1 MKHPSKSPITLRAT
15 LIGIILI
22 PFNSYWVLHLSY
34 IWDSNRPTSLAL
46 LFNVLFTLLVLIGF
60 SAILRRLRPTLA
72 FTQSELLTIYAMLCQ
87 ASVFAGR
94 DMLQVLVPLMGNGFW
109 YATTENE
116 WSQLFH
122 QHLPEWLVVGKQ
134 EVLQGFYK
142 GESTFYLQTNIQAW
156 LLPTLIWVGFCLV
169 IGVTMLC
176 LNVLLRKQW
185 QEHERLTY
193 PIAQL
198 PYEITRAGTSNV
210 GTLRTASHLFFNKRM
225 MTVGLCIA
233 AVLNLLYSLHQI
245 DPVFPTIPLYH
256 GFRLGEKP
264 WSAMNNPGFRI
275 SFFPFAIGV
284 GFLIPLDLGFSCWF
298 FHLFWHFQRIIGEMF
313 GWRGAIG
320 FPREMAQ
327 IRGVWIA
334 LFLWTLWMG
343 RAHVKVVFQTV
354 FVGTRSPRPCGQGN
368 PTETPKRKPHTNDE
382 GEALRYRT
390 AGIGALVGFILILA
404 FCLKA
409 GMSLWFATLFFAL
422 YFAMSVTITRIRA
435 ELGPPAHDLYNAGP
449 DLLLTDAFGTRRIGN
464 RNLSVMSLFFWLNH
478 LSYRAH
484 PMPHQLEGLKLAH
497 QTRFNPTQLLWVLA
511 IAIFVG
517 ALSAAW
523 GHLHLSYQVGLEQAR
538 SWYARAAFNRLAG
551 WLYNPSET
559 SISGMLYTTG
569 GFTFAVSLLLL
580 RWRFIQWP
588 LHPVGYVVSS
598 WWTFTGLWFPLLI
611 SWIVKRILLSTGG
624 VRLYRRS
631 IPFFIGL
638 VIGDVIVASIISI
651 LGLIFDFRVVY
662 LSW

>member
-1 MKHPSKSPITLRAT
+1 MNHPLKSPITLRAT
-15 LIGIILI
+15 LIGICLI

-60 SAILRRLRPTLA
+60 STGLRRLRPSLA

-116 WSQLFH
+116 WAQLFH

-134 EVLQGFYK
+134 EVLRGFYE
-142 GESTFYLQTNIQAW
+142 GESTFYLQTNIDAW

-198 PYEITRAGTSNV
+198 PYEITRAASNL
-210 GTLRTASHLFFNKRM
+210 GNLSTASHPFFNRRM
-225 MTVGLCIA
+225 MAVGIGIA
-233 AVLNLLYSLHQI
+233 AVLNLIYSLHQI
-245 DPVFPTIPLYH
+245 DPAFPTIPLYR
-256 GFRLGEKP
+256 GFRLAEKP

-298 FHLFWHFQRIIGEMF
+298 FHLFWHFERIIGEMF
-313 GWRGAIG
+313 GWRSAIG

-343 RAHVKVVFQTV
+343 RAHVKVVLQTI
-354 FVGTRSPRPCGQGN
+354 VGCVERS
-368 PTETPKRKPHTNDE
+368 ETQRYTGTPSDE
-382 GEALRYRT
+382 GEAMRYRT
-390 AGIGALVGFILILA
+390 AGIGVLIGLILILA

-449 DLLLTDAFGTRRIGN
+449 DLLLTDALGTRRIGN

-497 QTRFNPTQLLWVLA
+497 QARFNPTQLIWVMA

-551 WLYNPSET
+551 WLYNPTET
-559 SISGMLYTTG
+559 SISGLLYTTG
-569 GFTFAVSLLLL
+569 GFGFAVSLLFL

>member
-1 MKHPSKSPITLRAT
+1 MRHPSKSPITLRAT
-15 LIGIILI
+15 LIGIVLI

-60 SAILRRLRPTLA
+60 GAVLRRLRPTLA

-116 WSQLFH
+116 WAQLFH

-134 EVLQGFYK
+134 EVLRGFYE
-142 GESTFYLQTNIQAW
+142 GESTFYLQAHVQAW
-156 LLPTLIWVGFCLV
+156 LPPTLIWVGFCFV

-198 PYEITRAGTSNV
+198 PYEITRAALNTGN
-210 GTLRTASHLFFNKRM
+210 LRTTPHLFFNRRM
-225 MTVGLCIA
+225 MIIGLSIA
-233 AVLNLLYSLHQI
+233 AIVNLLYSLHQI
-245 DPVFPTIPLYH
+245 DPVFPTIPLYRS
-256 GFRLGEKP
+256 FRLPEKP

-298 FHLFWHFQRIIGEMF
+298 FHLFWHFQRIVGEMF

-327 IRGVWIA
+327 IRGVWMA

-343 RAHVKVVFQTV
+343 RAHVKVVLQTV
-354 FVGTRSPRPCGQGN
+354 FRRGWVTSSPQ
-368 PTETPKRKPHTNDE
+368 HDE

-390 AGIGALVGFILILA
+390 ATIGVILGFVLILA
-404 FCLKA
+404 FCIKA
-409 GMSLWFATLFFAL
+409 GMSLWFATLFFVL

-449 DLLLTDAFGTRRIGN
+449 DLLLTDALGTRRIGN

-497 QTRFNPTQLLWVLA
+497 QTRFNPSQLLWVLA

-559 SISGMLYTTG
+559 SVSGMLYTAG
-569 GFTFAVSLLLL
+569 GFGFAVSLLLL

-611 SWIVKRILLSTGG
+611 SWTIKRILLSTGG

-638 VIGDVIVASIISI
+638 VIGDVIVASVISI

>member
-1 MKHPSKSPITLRAT
+1 MKQPQAKSPITLRAV
-15 LIGIILI
+15 LIGIALI
-22 PFNSYWVLHLSY
+22 PLNSYWILHLSY

-46 LFNVLFTLLVLIGF
+46 LFNALFTLLVLI
-60 SAILRRLRPTLA
+60 AINAFLHRIRPSLA
-72 FTQSELLTIYAMLCQ
+72 FSQSELLTIYAMLCQ

-109 YATTENE
+109 YATPENE
-116 WSQLFH
+116 WAQLFH
-122 QHLPEWLVVGKQ
+122 QHLPDWLIVG
-134 EVLQGFYK
+134 ELDILQGFYV
-142 GESTFYLQTNIQAW
+142 GESTLYIQSHFQAW
-156 LLPTLIWVGFCLV
+156 LVPTLIWICFCLV
-169 IGVTMLC
+169 LGVTMLC
-176 LNVLLRKQW
+176 LNVVLRKQW

-198 PYEITRAGTSNV
+198 PFEITQEKTG
-210 GTLRTASHLFFNKRM
+210 FFNRRM

-233 AVLNLLYSLHQI
+233 ALLNLLYSLHQI
-245 DPVFPTIPLYH
+245 NPIFPTIPLYH
-256 GFRLGEKP
+256 NFRLTEQP
-264 WSAMNNPGFRI
+264 WRAMNNPGFRI

-298 FHLFWHFQRIIGEMF
+298 FHLFWHFERIIGQSF
-313 GWRGAIG
+313 GWRGSIG

-334 LFLWTLWMG
+334 LFLWTLWIG
-343 RAHVKVVFQTV
+343 RSHVKAVIRTIFNS
-354 FVGTRSPRPCGQGN
+354 RSPIGS
-368 PTETPKRKPHTNDE
+368 DE

-390 AGIGALVGFILILA
+390 AIIGALVGLILILV
-404 FCLKA
+404 FCVKA
-409 GMSLWFATLFFAL
+409 GMSLWFAVLFFVF

-484 PMPHQLEGLKLAH
+484 PMPHQLEALKLAH
-497 QTRFNPTQLLWVLA
+497 QTRFNGKLLLWVLA

-517 ALSAAW
+517 AFSAAW
-523 GHLHLSYQVGLEQAR
+523 GHLHLSYQVGLENAR

-559 SISGMLYTTG
+559 NLGGMMYTAG
-569 GFTFAVSLLLL
+569 GFIFAIGLLMM

-611 SWIVKRILLSTGG
+611 SWTVKRILLSTGG
-624 VRLYRRS
+624 VRLYRRA
-631 IPFFIGL
+631 IPLFIGL
-638 VIGDVIVASIISI
+638 VIGDVIVASIVSI
-651 LGLIFDFRVVY
+651 LGLFLDFRVVY

>member
-1 MKHPSKSPITLRAT
+1 MKHPSKSSITLRAT

-46 LFNVLFTLLVLIGF
+46 LFNVLFTLLVLIGIGE
-60 SAILRRLRPTLA
+60 ILRRLRPALA

-116 WSQLFH
+116 WAQLFH

-134 EVLQGFYK
+134 EVLRGFYE
-142 GESTFYLQTNIQAW
+142 GESTFYLQTHIHAW

-198 PYEITRAGTSNV
+198 PYEITRAALNAGN
-210 GTLRTASHLFFNKRM
+210 LRTTPHLFFNRRM
-225 MTVGLCIA
+225 MVVGLSIA
-233 AVLNLLYSLHQI
+233 ALLNLLYSLQQI
-245 DPVFPTIPLYH
+245 DPVFPTIPLYR
-256 GFRLGEKP
+256 GFRLAEKP

-320 FPREMAQ
+320 FPKEMAQ
-327 IRGVWIA
+327 IRGVWMA

-343 RAHVKVVFQTV
+343 RAHVKMVLQTV
-354 FVGTRSPRPCGQGN
+354 FVAARLPRPCGQGN
-368 PTETPKRKPHTNDE
+368 PAPTNDT

-390 AGIGALVGFILILA
+390 AAIGVVIGFILILA
-404 FCLKA
+404 FCIKA
-409 GMSLWFATLFFAL
+409 GMSLWFATLFFVL

-449 DLLLTDAFGTRRIGN
+449 DLLLTDALGTRRIGN

-497 QTRFNPTQLLWVLA
+497 QTRFNPSQLLWVLA

-559 SISGMLYTTG
+559 SISGMLYTAG
-569 GFTFAVSLLLL
+569 GFGFAVSLLLL

-611 SWIVKRILLSTGG
+611 SWTVKRILLSAGG